1 MFSTVRAGLGA
12 AALCL
17 ASTAVAQSAPA
28 PVVTPTPPVQITVA
42 RPAAVTT
49 GSMLPSN
56 TEVFLALDNELSSKK
71 AKVGDA
77 ISLRVARDVMLGQVV
92 VIPRGT
98 PATGKVTFR
107 TGKGVF
113 GKSAKMDF
121 VIDTLNLGGRTVALS
136 ATHRIAGDGNT
147 GATVGAVVAAGV
159 IGGLLVTGRSA
170 IAAAG
175 SEWKAMTKEP
185 VAIALSN

>member
-1 MFSTVRAGLGA
+1 MFSSFRAGLGA
-12 AALCL
+12 AALCF
-17 ASTAVAQSAPA
+17 ASTSLAQTVPA
-28 PVVTPTPPVQITVA
+28 PVVTPTPPVEVTVA
-42 RPAAVTT
+42 RPAEVRT

-56 TEVFLALDNELSSKK
+56 TEIFLALDNELTSKK

-77 ISLRVARDVMLGQVV
+77 VSFRVARDVMLGQVV

-107 TGKGVF
+107 SGKGVF

-121 VIDTLNLGGRTVALS
+121 SIDTLDLGGRIVALS

-170 IAAAG
+170 VAAAG

-185 VAIALSN
+185 IAVSLAN

>member
-1 MFSTVRAGLGA
+1 MMLHVRAGLGA

-17 ASTAVAQSAPA
+17 ATTAFAQTAA
-28 PVVTPTPPVQITVA
+28 PVVTPTPAVEVTVA

-56 TEVFLALDNELSSKK
+56 TEIYFALDNELTSKK
-71 AKVGDA
+71 ARVGDS
-77 ISLRVARDVMLGQVV
+77 ISLRVARDVMLGQYVV
-92 VIPRGT
+92 VPRGT
-98 PATGKVTFR
+98 PASGKVTFR

-121 VIDTLNLGGRTVALS
+121 EIQSLSLGGRNIALS
-136 ATHRIAGDGNT
+136 GTHRISGDGNT

-159 IGGLLVTGRSA
+159 IGGLIVTGRSA
-170 IAAAG
+170 IAPAG
-175 SEWKAMTKEP
+175 SEWKAVTREP
-185 VAIALSN
+185 IAIAMAN

>member
-17 ASTAVAQSAPA
+17 ASTSLAQTAPT
-28 PVVTPTPPVQITVA
+28 VVTSTPPV
-42 RPAAVTT
+42 AVTVSKPAEVT
-49 GSMLPSN
+49 SGSMLPSN
-56 TEVFLALDNELSSKK
+56 TEVYLALDNELTSKK
-71 AKVGDA
+71 AKVGDT
-77 ISLRVARDVMLGQVV
+77 ISFRVARDVMLGQVV

-98 PATGKVTFR
+98 PASGKVTFR

-121 VIDTLNLGGRTVALS
+121 VIDTLNLGGRNVALS

-170 IAAAG
+170 VATAG

-185 VAIALSN
+185 IAISIAG

>member
-1 MFSTVRAGLGA
+1 MFLTVRAGLGA

-17 ASTAVAQSAPA
+17 ASTGLAQTAAPV
-28 PVVTPTPPVQITVA
+28 VVTPTPPVSVTVA
-42 RPAAVTT
+42 KPMEVTS

-56 TEVFLALDNELSSKK
+56 TEVYLALDNELTSKK

-77 ISLRVARDVMLGQVV
+77 VSLRVARDVMLGQVV

-121 VIDTLNLGGRTVALS
+121 VIDTLNLGGRNVALS
-136 ATHRIAGDGNT
+136 ANHRIAGDGNT

-170 IAAAG
+170 IAPAG

-185 VAIALSN
+185 IAISIAG

>member
-12 AALCL
+12 VALCL
-17 ASTAVAQSAPA
+17 ASTSIAQTAAPVTVTPIPAVQVTVAPPA
-28 PVVTPTPPVQITVA
+28 P
-42 RPAAVTT
+42 VTT
-49 GSMLPSN
+49 GSLLPSN
-56 TEVFLALDNELSSKK
+56 TEVYLALDNELTSKK
-71 AKVGDA
+71 ARVGDKL
-77 ISLRVARDVMLGQVV
+77 SFRVARDVMLGQLV

-121 VIDTLNLGGRTVALS
+121 AIDTLSVGGRDVALS
-136 ATHRIAGDGNT
+136 ATHRISGDGNT

-170 IAAAG
+170 MAPAG

-185 VAIALSN
+185 IAISLAN